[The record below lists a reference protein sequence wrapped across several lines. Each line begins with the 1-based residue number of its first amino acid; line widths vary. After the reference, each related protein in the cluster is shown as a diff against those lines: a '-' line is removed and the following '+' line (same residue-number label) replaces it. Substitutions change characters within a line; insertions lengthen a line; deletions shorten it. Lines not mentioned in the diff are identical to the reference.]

1 MHRLLS
7 IAVIASLTAL
17 LAGSAA
23 ARPEAEVPSSRLA
36 PPAAALRIFAADR
49 GENGAHACGPKGT
62 GVSFRAADG
71 LRLHGH
77 RFGRGTTAVVFAHE
91 SGGSMCQW
99 VPFAR
104 TLARR
109 GYLTLPFYFRGYGK
123 SQQPRRG
130 AWSRLAADVIA
141 AAKKSRSLGAKKVVV
156 VGASMGGTAAVV
168 AAANARTVI
177 DGVVSVSAPST
188 YGRMNAELAAGKLQ
202 APVLYLAGDEDASFA
217 DEARVLYEA
226 TSSTDKTLE
235 ILHSF
240 NHGVLL
246 AAEPAARSLIE
257 NFVAAR

>member
-1 MHRLLS
+1 MHRPLS
-7 IAVIASLTAL
+7 IAVVVSVTAL
-17 LAGSAA
+17 LAGSAS
-23 ARPEAEVPSSRLA
+23 ARPEAPTSIRLA
-36 PPAAALRIFAADR
+36 PPGAALRFFAADR
-49 GENGAHACGPKGT
+49 GEKGAHACGPKGT
-62 GVSFRAADG
+62 GVDFRAADG

-104 TLARR
+104 ALARR

-123 SQQPRRG
+123 SQRPRRG

-168 AAANARTVI
+168 AGANGRTVI
-177 DGVVSVSAPST
+177 NGVISVSGART
-188 YGRMNAELAAGKLQ
+188 HGRLNAEVSARRLQ
-202 APVLYLAGDEDASFA
+202 VPVLYLAGDEDPGYA
-217 DEARVLYEA
+217 DEARDVYEA
-226 TSSTDKTLE
+226 TATTDKRLE
-235 ILHSF
+235 ILHSP

-257 NFVAAR
+257 SFVAAR